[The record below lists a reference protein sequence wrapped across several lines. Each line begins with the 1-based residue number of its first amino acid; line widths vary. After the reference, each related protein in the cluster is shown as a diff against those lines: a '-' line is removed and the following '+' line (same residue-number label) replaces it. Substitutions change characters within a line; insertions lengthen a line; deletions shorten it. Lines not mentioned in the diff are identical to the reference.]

1 MKKALAL
8 VISVIFAIQ
17 TAGCSR
23 TPSLDINTFEKYV
36 FSDLGIT
43 KRETLDSSDGY
54 YSLDDHSEN
63 VSSYPLDHYSQ
74 VYFSATNGTVGKLY
88 MLYYDYQNESDAR
101 KFYNETADSEK
112 EYVISNPNTYK
123 SEAEN
128 DYIVVVSTKDELTYN
143 FECLQIRKD
152 IIIYSSIVLSAS
164 ELERLD
170 KDWLNKVDDLFD
182 DLRLHSP
189 FGLVPKIEDLI

>member
-1 MKKALAL
+1 
-8 VISVIFAIQ
+8 
-17 TAGCSR
+17 
-23 TPSLDINTFEKYV
+23 
-36 FSDLGIT
+36 
-43 KRETLDSSDGY
+43 
-54 YSLDDHSEN
+54 
-63 VSSYPLDHYSQ
+63 
-74 VYFSATNGTVGKLY
+74 

-123 SEAEN
+123 SEAGN

-189 FGLVPKIEDLI
+189 FGLEPKIEDLI